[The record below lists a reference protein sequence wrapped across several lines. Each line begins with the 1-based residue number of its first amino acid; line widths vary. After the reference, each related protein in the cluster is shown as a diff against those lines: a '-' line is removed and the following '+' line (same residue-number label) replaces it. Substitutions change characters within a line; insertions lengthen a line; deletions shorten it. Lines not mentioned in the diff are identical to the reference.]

1 MEKVVPFPGFGHA
14 RGGRRAQ
21 HPSPEAHP
29 GPREQLET
37 GTGRKLIS
45 LDQKFQ

>member
-1 MEKVVPFPGFGHA
+1 MEKVVLFPGFGHA
-14 RGGRRAQ
+14 GAGRGAQ
-21 HPSPEAHP
+21 HPSPKAHP

-37 GTGRKLIS
+37 GTGRKLII